1 MIDSKDNKILP
12 SEALHNLE
20 ITEIRNLI
28 RKLDE
33 FYRTILQK
41 GVDYDTI
48 PGTPKPTL
56 LKPGAELLLRF
67 FDLRSEIK
75 NTQSIENTDPNN
87 PYFQYNITIA
97 IYNKHGE
104 KLGEGL
110 GSANSKETKFAF
122 RWVQEKY
129 VPSNLDK
136 KSLEKREEN
145 GKVLYK
151 IPTPPNEIF
160 SMANTIM
167 KMAQK
172 RALIS
177 AVLMVTGASRI
188 FTQDL
193 EDLAENEIIQP
204 PENRNEPTKMIPR
217 NDAFTKADKIISDFI
232 DVHGLKIGYT
242 INWDIP
248 ELRIDYIND
257 SKIFGDL
264 ERNLN
269 RIGLEKIGSENG
281 ESIWRL
287 KNGK

>member
-1 MIDSKDNKILP
+1 MIDSKDNQILP
-12 SEALHNLE
+12 SESLHNLE

-33 FYRTILQK
+33 FYKTILQK

-122 RWVQEKY
+122 RWVPEKY
-129 VPSNLDK
+129 VPSNIDK
-136 KSLEKREEN
+136 KNLEKREEN
-145 GKVLYK
+145 EKVLYK

-193 EDLAENEIIQP
+193 EDLAENEIFQP
-204 PENRNEPTKMIPR
+204 SKANEPEIKDKKREI
-217 NDAFTKADKIISDFI
+217 FEKADKIISDFI
-232 DVHGLKIGYT
+232 DVHDLKIGYT
-242 INWDIP
+242 INWNIP
-248 ELRIDYIND
+248 EARIDYIND
-257 SKIFGDL
+257 SRVFSDL

-269 RIGLEKIGSENG
+269 RIGIEKIGSENG

-287 KNGK
+287 KQ

>member
-1 MIDSKDNKILP
+1 MIDSKDNQILP

-20 ITEIRNLI
+20 ITEIKNLI

-33 FYRTILQK
+33 FYKTILQK

-75 NTQSIENTDPNN
+75 NIQSIENTDPNN

-110 GSANSKETKFAF
+110 GSANSKEMKFAF
-122 RWVQEKY
+122 RWVSEKY
-129 VPSNLDK
+129 VPSNIDK
-136 KSLEKREEN
+136 KNLEKREEN

-204 PENRNEPTKMIPR
+204 ETKNETQKKRNEVFER
-217 NDAFTKADKIISDFI
+217 ADKIISDFI

-248 ELRIDYIND
+248 EARIDYIND
-257 SKIFGDL
+257 SRVFSDL

-281 ESIWRL
+281 ESIWRI
-287 KNGK
+287 KNENR

>member
-1 MIDSKDNKILP
+1 MINSKDNQILP

-33 FYRTILQK
+33 FYRMILQK

-87 PYFQYNITIA
+87 PYFQYNITVA

-122 RWVQEKY
+122 RWVLEKY
-129 VPSNLDK
+129 VPSNIDK
-136 KSLEKREEN
+136 KNLEKREEN
-145 GKVLYK
+145 GKILYK

-193 EDLAENEIIQP
+193 EDLAENEIFQ
-204 PENRNEPTKMIPR
+204 PTKTNESEKDKKREI
-217 NDAFTKADKIISDFI
+217 FEKADKIIADFI
-232 DVHGLKIGYT
+232 DVHNLEIGYT
-242 INWDIP
+242 INWEIP
-248 ELRIDYIND
+248 EIRMDYIND
-257 SKIFGDL
+257 SKIFSDL

-269 RIGLEKIGSENG
+269 RIGIEKVGIENG

>member
-1 MIDSKDNKILP
+1 MIDSKDNQILP

-33 FYRTILQK
+33 FYKTILQK

-122 RWVQEKY
+122 RWVPEKY
-129 VPSNLDK
+129 VPSNIDK
-136 KSLEKREEN
+136 KNLEKREEN
-145 GKVLYK
+145 EKVLYK

-193 EDLAENEIIQP
+193 EDLAENEIFQP
-204 PENRNEPTKMIPR
+204 TKNNEPEKDKKREI
-217 NDAFTKADKIISDFI
+217 FEKADKIISDFI
-232 DVHGLKIGYT
+232 DVHDLKIGYT
-242 INWDIP
+242 INWNIP
-248 ELRIDYIND
+248 EVRIDYIND
-257 SKIFGDL
+257 SRVFSDL

-269 RIGLEKIGSENG
+269 RIGIEKVGIENG

>member
-1 MIDSKDNKILP
+1 MIDSKDNQILP

-33 FYRTILQK
+33 FYKTILQK

-122 RWVQEKY
+122 RWVPEKY
-129 VPSNLDK
+129 VPSNIDK
-136 KSLEKREEN
+136 KNLEKREEN
-145 GKVLYK
+145 EKVLYK

-193 EDLAENEIIQP
+193 EDLAENEIFQP
-204 PENRNEPTKMIPR
+204 AKNNEPEIKDKK
-217 NDAFTKADKIISDFI
+217 NEVFLKADKIISDFI
-232 DVHGLKIGYT
+232 DFHDLKIGYT
-242 INWDIP
+242 INWEIP
-248 ELRIDYIND
+248 ELKMDYIND
-257 SKIFGDL
+257 GKIFSDL

-269 RIGLEKIGSENG
+269 RIGIEKVGIENG

-287 KNGK
+287 KNGR